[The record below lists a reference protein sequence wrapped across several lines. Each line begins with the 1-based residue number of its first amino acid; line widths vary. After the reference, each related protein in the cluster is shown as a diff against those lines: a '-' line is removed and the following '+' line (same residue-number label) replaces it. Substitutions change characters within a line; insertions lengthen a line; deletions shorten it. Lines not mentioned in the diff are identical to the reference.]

1 MKKYLT
7 LSFVSIIV
15 ILTISYLINN
25 NYGSLTSL
33 FSRKNNIKIETNE
46 FPVSNDFVFP
56 QPSNDY
62 FPISET
68 KPENPLYEGKIKL
81 PSDKNITII
90 RSSNLDNDN
99 NPIYYKPEFYK
110 SDFIDENPIGSTEYS
125 LANFDSKLTTINA
138 WEDQNVSQHPKFYR
152 SEITDEK
159 TNLGKFFDENLRFH
173 DRLSNYS
180 TSNLPDR
187 CMLDKNN
194 NIVCDFNN
202 KLQNI
207 PPNLIQNDIKH
218 DIFNKVNIG
227 NNLKNI
233 NDISIS
239 NVSGNN
245 YSTYSYEN
253 EKPMNG
259 GEIYKGVN
267 PSNSTN
273 ESYLNLNSI
282 DNIKNISI

>member
-7 LSFVSIIV
+7 LSFVSIFV

-25 NYGSLTSL
+25 NYSFITNLL
-33 FSRKNNIKIETNE
+33 SRKNIKIETND

-56 QPSNDY
+56 KPSY
-62 FPISET
+62 GFSPVSET
-68 KPENPLYEGKIKL
+68 KPHNPLYEGEIKK

-99 NPIYYKPEFYK
+99 NPIYYKPDFYK

-138 WEDQNVSQHPKFYR
+138 WEDQNISQHPKFYR

-187 CMLDKNN
+187 CMLDNN

-207 PPNLIQNDIKH
+207 PPSLIQNNIKN
-218 DIFNKVNIG
+218 DVFNKVSIG
-227 NNLKNI
+227 NKLMNI
-233 NDISIS
+233 SDLSIS
-239 NVSGNN
+239 SISGNN

-273 ESYLNLNSI
+273 ESYLNLNSV

>member
-7 LSFVSIIV
+7 LSFVFV
-15 ILTISYLINN
+15 ILIISYLINN
-25 NYGSLTSL
+25 NYSSLSSL
-33 FSRKNNIKIETNE
+33 FTRKNNIKIETNE
-46 FPVSNDFVFP
+46 FPLSNDFVFP
-56 QPSNDY
+56 LPSNG
-62 FPISET
+62 FSPVSET
-68 KPENPLYEGKIKL
+68 KPNNPLYEGEIKK

-99 NPIYYKPEFYK
+99 NPIYYKPDFYK

-138 WEDQNVSQHPKFYR
+138 WEDQNISQHPKFYR
-152 SEITDEK
+152 SEIKDEK
-159 TNLGKFFDENLRFH
+159 ANLGKFFDENLRFH

-187 CMLDKNN
+187 CMLDNNN

-207 PPNLIQNDIKH
+207 PPSLIQSNIKNDV
-218 DIFNKVNIG
+218 FNKVSIG
-227 NNLKNI
+227 NKLMNI
-233 NDISIS
+233 SDVSIS
-239 NVSGNN
+239 SVSGNN

-273 ESYLNLNSI
+273 ESYLNLNSV

>member
-7 LSFVSIIV
+7 LSFVSIFV

-25 NYGSLTSL
+25 NNSFITKL
-33 FSRKNNIKIETNE
+33 FSRKNIKIETND
-46 FPVSNDFVFP
+46 FPLSNDFVFP
-56 QPSNDY
+56 QPSND
-62 FPISET
+62 FSPVSQT
-68 KPENPLYEGKIKL
+68 KPHNPLYEGEIKK
-81 PSDKNITII
+81 PNDNKITII

-99 NPIYYKPEFYK
+99 NPIYYKPDYYK
-110 SDFIDENPIGSTEYS
+110 SDFIDENPIDSTEYS
-125 LANFDSKLTTINA
+125 HANFDSKLTTINA
-138 WEDQNVSQHPKFYR
+138 WEDENISQHPKFYR

-207 PPNLIQNDIKH
+207 PPSLIQNNIKN
-218 DIFNKVNIG
+218 DIFNKVSIG

-233 NDISIS
+233 NDINIS

-267 PSNSTN
+267 PSNSKN